1 VVVTAKI
8 VGGAPEDLVNRAFIS
23 PASDDVEESNPL
35 SVPDGG
41 TDTDESGTNNDSMV
55 VLHLSEER
63 DPSTPAVPAET
74 PKRLAFT
81 GSQQAAVVVVGG
93 LLLVA
98 GACLVRLRRRRPAAL

>member
-1 VVVTAKI
+1 MTAKI

-63 DPSTPAVPAET
+63 DPSTPAVPTET